1 MLKACAYHKPNKR
14 YIYDNFNSC
23 ERFKRSIFFCFA
35 MSLIGL
41 GSFEQG
47 LVWLRVGVHQWRTW
61 FTCPKFRLFDAHMR
75 ALKNITKHLLV
86 SCAAYVVS
94 HPFLSHYTFEPWLY
108 ATNQPGT

>member
-47 LVWLRVGVHQWRTW
+47 LVWLRVVFINGEHGLRVPNLGYSMRT
-61 FTCPKFRLFDAHMR
+61 
-75 ALKNITKHLLV
+75 
-86 SCAAYVVS
+86 
-94 HPFLSHYTFEPWLY
+94 
-108 ATNQPGT
+108 